1 MKRILSVF
9 VTILLIII
17 PFSNTYADNEQTI
30 TEQQK
35 EFGIQDFIKSS
46 KQYTG
51 EFFENIDIG
60 QVLNDAIKG
69 KVDNSTLLK
78 RFLNLLGDE
87 VTTSIKS
94 IASIIAIIIIHSILK
109 SVSENLENDG
119 IAKLIYYVQYIMI
132 VTIIMSNFTDII
144 KMVQDTCTNL
154 VAFMNMLVPLLITLM
169 MYTGSITTSGLL
181 EPIILFMINFIGNI
195 IQNILIPLILIITS
209 LIIISK
215 ISDKIQIDKISTF
228 IKSGIVW
235 FLGIVLTIFVGVI
248 SLEGT
253 MSASVDRNYC

>member
-1 MKRILSVF
+1 MKRILRIF

-60 QVLNDAIKG
+60 QVLNEAIKG

-87 VTTSIKS
+87 VTTSIRT

>member
-1 MKRILSVF
+1 MKRILSIF

-60 QVLNDAIKG
+60 QVLNEAIKG

-87 VTTSIKS
+87 VTTSIRT

>member
-1 MKRILSVF
+1 MKRILSIF